1 MEEVQNPS
9 FNYVRLFIS
18 NITAS
23 RTKRYFDIDTNEY
36 IDEAIL
42 QQRVTSKNV
51 PNFTSAT
58 FRLYGYKNETE
69 RDLATNGLKSVQRN
83 PLALFFSFNYIA
95 KVLANQ
101 KFRPYTKDYFQMP
114 GPDGLL
120 PNIPAGLDLDTFQYA
135 LRFEGPEGKSSIIT
149 DVEARQLHEE
159 EKIREIYNENPK
171 AKGVDFKG
179 IWYYLALS
187 DPKNRNSGL
196 TGKNFVITNRMDWVD
211 ENERD
216 AANFLSEYTKWWKT
230 QGIQP
235 SNFVPSKEEQ
245 KIAMAAEPA
254 VEQEPAAKPAV
265 MRKQKT
271 QKQRTKVLVVPP
283 KEKEELE
290 QGEIIPPQPIP
301 GGPKIQAAPSSNEY
315 DILGR
320 KSIENYIKFLKA
332 EGTCQTTEK
341 RNALMEKI
349 RIATVWQDKSKNVPP
364 KGKKEGTHLNL
375 IGFRMNLAP
384 NVNKSSNVIGMALGV
399 SGESLFGNTDLGGKP
414 PMVRVIVNAD
424 KQNILEWNGS
434 GNRSGNNKEFV
445 NYVTEYFLQGAFD
458 ALVAHCLPNE
468 AAEYRKY
475 SVKSTGE
482 TKPFYATH
490 DEYMKA
496 LDEIVL
502 GDTDVERK
510 TFTVMYPA
518 EENLGFPP
526 GVIAVGVLQQ
536 EGNIEMGQL
545 LPNIT
550 RPKQLLATLSI
561 DDTKERAE
569 VLEENIREF
578 RIREKQPTTVAE
590 LREGL
595 AIPVPA
601 NVNPSKEPF
610 EVFKPPQAPK
620 EYVKVDLRIPRP
632 SSNRQELVQDVGEE
646 DEE

>member
-1 MEEVQNPS
+1 MEEVQTPS
-9 FNYVRLFIS
+9 FDSVRLFIS

-23 RTKRYFDIDTNEY
+23 RTKRYFDINANEY
-36 IDEAIL
+36 IDEATL
-42 QQRVTSKNV
+42 QQRVVDTGILS
-51 PNFTSAT
+51 FTSAT
-58 FRLYGYKNETE
+58 FRLYGYANEEE
-69 RDLATNGLKSVQRN
+69 RAAALASLKSVQQN
-83 PLALFFSFNYIA
+83 PLTLFFAFNYIA
-95 KVLANQ
+95 KVLASP

-114 GPDGLL
+114 GPT
-120 PNIPAGLDLDTFQYA
+120 GLDLDTFQYA
-135 LRFEGPEGKSSIIT
+135 LRFEGPGGKSSIIT
-149 DVEARQLHEE
+149 DMEARQLHEE
-159 EKIREIYNENPK
+159 EKIRQIYEANPD
-171 AKGVDFKG
+171 AKGIDFNG
-179 IWYYLALS
+179 IWFYTALS
-187 DPKNRNSGL
+187 DPKNRNSSL
-196 TGKNFVITNRMDWVD
+196 TGKNFAVTNRLDWVD
-211 ENERD
+211 ENQ
-216 AANFLSEYTKWWKT
+216 ANIAKILSDYTKWWKES
-230 QGIQP
+230 GAQP
-235 SNFVPSKEEQ
+235 SAFVPPKEEQ
-245 KIAMAAEPA
+245 KRAAPTEPQIEAEPA
-254 VEQEPAAKPAV
+254 ARPAV

-283 KEKEELE
+283 KEKEELGE
-290 QGEIIPPQPIP
+290 GEIAAPRPIP

-315 DILGR
+315 EVMGA
-320 KSIENYIKFLKA
+320 KSIKNYIEFLKA

-384 NVNKSSNVIGMALGV
+384 NLNKSSSVIGMALGV
-399 SGESLFGNTDLGGKP
+399 SGEKLFGNTDLGGNP

-434 GNRSGNNKEFV
+434 GNRSGNNREFV

-468 AAEYRKY
+468 AAEYRKH

-482 TKPFYATH
+482 SKPFYATH
-490 DEYMKA
+490 EEYMKA
-496 LDEIVL
+496 LDEIAL
-502 GDTDVERK
+502 GDVDVERQ
-510 TFTVMYPA
+510 TFTVIYPA
-518 EENLGFPP
+518 EENVGFPP
-526 GVIAVGVLQQ
+526 AIIAVGVLQQ

-550 RPKQLLATLSI
+550 RPKQLLATLTI

-569 VLEENIREF
+569 ILEENIQEF
-578 RIREKQPTTVAE
+578 RLREKQPTTVAE
-590 LREGL
+590 MREGI

-601 NVNPSKEPF
+601 DVKPSKEPF
-610 EVFKPPQAPK
+610 KVFKPQQAPK

-632 SSNRQELVQDVGEE
+632 SGNRQEIVQEVGEE